1 MRMLTSSIQTRAM
14 PNIIGSLLLL
24 GASLH
29 ANAAIERIISLSP
42 HATELAFAA
51 GLGDK
56 MIAVTEY
63 SDYPEEAKKLERV
76 ANYQGIKLEKIL
88 TLKPDLVITWPDG
101 NPARELEKL
110 KSMGVATIPSN
121 IRSIDDIATGI
132 EQLSQYADD
141 PSIGLN
147 NAKQFR
153 LELTQLRARYQ
164 HVIKVRY
171 FYQLSEKPIITLA
184 KESWPSEVFSVCGGE
199 NIFAHSPSP
208 YPQVGIEQ
216 VLLAKP
222 EVIFTSEHAINN
234 GNMWDRWKEIPA
246 ISHHYV
252 WSLNSDWI
260 NRPTPRTL
268 LAIKEV
274 CQHFDYVRQNH

>member
-1 MRMLTSSIQTRAM
+1 MKVFNWRLKPSYLFTIL
-14 PNIIGSLLLL
+14 IVIGA
-24 GASLH
+24 ASQPLH
-29 ANAAIERIISLSP
+29 AHAAIERIITLSP

-56 MIAVTEY
+56 VIAVTEY
-63 SDYPEEAKKLERV
+63 SDYPEKAKKLERV

-88 TLKPDLVITWPDG
+88 ALRPDLVITWPDG

-110 KSMGVATIPSN
+110 KSMGVNTIPSN
-121 IRSIDDIATGI
+121 IHSVDDIAAGI

-147 NAKQFR
+147 NAKNFR
-153 LELTQLRARYQ
+153 LALAQLKSQYKNVA
-164 HVIKVRY
+164 KVRY

-184 KESWPSEVFSVCGGE
+184 KDSWPSEVFNLCGGE
-199 NIFAHSPSP
+199 NIFGHSPSP

-216 VLLAKP
+216 VLMAKP
-222 EVIFTSEHAINN
+222 EVIFTSQHAIKN
-234 GNMWDRWKEIPA
+234 GNMWNRWKDIPA
-246 ISHHYV
+246 INQGHV

-268 LAIKEV
+268 NAIKEV
-274 CQHFDYVRQNH
+274 CQHFDSVRQNH

>member
-1 MRMLTSSIQTRAM
+1 MLCATVS
-14 PNIIGSLLLL
+14 PSLQ
-24 GASLH
+24 
-29 ANAAIERIISLSP
+29 ANAAIERIITLSP

-51 GLGDK
+51 GLGNK
-56 MIAVTEY
+56 VIAVTEY
-63 SDYPEEAKKLERV
+63 SDYPEETKKLERV

-88 TLKPDLVITWPDG
+88 ALRPDLVITWPDG

-110 KSMGVATIPSN
+110 KSMGVNTIPSN
-121 IRSIDDIATGI
+121 IRSIDDIAVGI

-147 NAKQFR
+147 NAKNFR
-153 LELTQLRARYQ
+153 RALAQLKSRYNN
-164 HVIKVRY
+164 VAKVRY

-184 KESWPSEVFSVCGGE
+184 KDSWPSEVFSLCGGE

-216 VLLAKP
+216 VLIAKP
-222 EVIFTSEHAINN
+222 DVIFTSQHAIKN
-234 GNMWDRWKEIPA
+234 GNMWNRWKDIPA
-246 ISHHYV
+246 INHGHV

-268 LAIKEV
+268 NAIKEV
-274 CQHFDYVRQNH
+274 CQHFDSVRQNH